1 MRDYLKK
8 YESILVKVTFVQLFF
23 LILAQILLYK
33 KELSPYLSRTIF
45 SEGVFLEYAMR
56 TMETLDQL
64 TTIWYYI

>member
-1 MRDYLKK
+1 MSNYLKRL
-8 YESILVKVTFVQLFF
+8 EAILLKITFLQFFF

-45 SEGVFLEYAMR
+45 SEGVFLEYALR
-56 TMETLDQL
+56 AMETLDQL